1 MKSDNII
8 VDKTYLF
15 AVKIVMLYKQLI
27 SEQKEFILSRQLVRS
42 GTSPGA
48 NVEEGLSGES
58 RKDFISKFSIA
69 LKESRESHYWL
80 RLLRDT
86 EFISNE
92 IASDYLK
99 DCEEIIKILSSIVK
113 TSKQSKIRDY

>member
-8 VDKTYLF
+8 VDKIYLF
-15 AVKIVMLYKQLI
+15 AVKIVLLYKQLT
-27 SEQKEFILSRQLVRS
+27 SEQKEFILSKQLVRS

-58 RKDFISKFSIA
+58 RKDFISKFSVA

-86 EFISNE
+86 
-92 IASDYLK
+92 ASDYLK
-99 DCEEIIKILSSIVK
+99 DCEEIIKIISSIVK
-113 TSKQSKIRDY
+113 TSKLS